1 MIISRKRFNEKMHE
15 AIERVEK
22 ERWMHEKIDRVE
34 RECNE
39 RINEL
44 HKALFQLEQKIARL
58 MGEEK
63 G

>member
-1 MIISRKRFNEKMHE
+1 MIISRKKLNEKIAE
-15 AIERVEK
+15 AIERVEI
-22 ERWMHEKIDRVE
+22 ERWMHDKIDRVE

-39 RINEL
+39 RIEGL
-44 HKALFQLEQKIARL
+44 LRHLCDLEQKIARL

>member
-1 MIISRKRFNEKMHE
+1 MIISRRKFNEKMAE

-39 RINEL
+39 RIERL
-44 HKALFQLEQKIARL
+44 VRHLCDLEQKIARL

-63 G
+63 R